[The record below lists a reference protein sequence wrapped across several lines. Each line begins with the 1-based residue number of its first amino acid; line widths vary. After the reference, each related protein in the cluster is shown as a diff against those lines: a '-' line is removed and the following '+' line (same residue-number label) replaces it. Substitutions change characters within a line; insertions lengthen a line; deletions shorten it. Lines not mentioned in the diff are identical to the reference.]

1 MCIPFK
7 SSLWGV
13 LVVTIAMLAG
23 CEKTP
28 CENLRSHA
36 NSCDTP
42 ASRYVPDSQSS
53 CTLAREKYG
62 ATNFDSFAECVTDS
76 SCDTLNAV
84 QQCRETHLP
93 SAATSPCERFT
104 LWGVGCGMEP
114 TTQGPD
120 CGGFANSLTAPA
132 FETWVDCVT
141 QEGCPTQSDQR
152 YLRCLGEVFP
162 KTVETRLNTC
172 NKIKRWADTC
182 GPLAP
187 EDSPIGFNLV
197 NCLGQGQVVTDQ
209 SFVDYADCLLA
220 MIDNN
225 ECGSHTPRAMC
236 ALNLKP
242 MQMDEQRERNCT
254 KLVKI
259 GETCPGPVTG
269 NSVSGCGQIF
279 SRFTNE
285 SFKQYVNC
293 VQQEA
298 HKDPNQPCEFS
309 YPCAPIPSN
318 TPDNSDCCNLEA
330 DFTQCLPLLRFTE

>member
-187 EDSPIGFNLV
+187 EDSPIGFNLLS
-197 NCLGQGQVVTDQ
+197 CLGQGQVVTDQ

-220 MIDNN
+220 MIDAGRCSSN
-225 ECGSHTPRAMC
+225 TDRVLC
-236 ALNLKP
+236 AVSLEVITLS
-242 MQMDEQRERNCT
+242 QERENKCAQ
-254 KLVKI
+254 LI
-259 GETCPGPVTG
+259 SLGEACPGAVTG
-269 NSVSGCGQIF
+269 NSLTGCGQLF
-279 SRFTNE
+279 SRFTNASFAEYVSCVAQVGQNCNE
-285 SFKQYVNC
+285 S
-293 VQQEA
+293 
-298 HKDPNQPCEFS
+298 
-309 YPCAPIPSN
+309 
-318 TPDNSDCCNLEA
+318 A
-330 DFTQCLPLLRFTE
+330 DFTTCLPLLRFSP